1 MKAKELENLT
11 IEELKQKLFGLKK
24 ELFSLRESL
33 YTTKLEKPHK
43 IKLARK
49 DIARVITVL
58 KERERQDDK
67 KYKKIA

>member
-1 MKAKELENLT
+1 MKMKMSELENLT
-11 IEELKQKLFGLKK
+11 VEELKQKLSGLKK

-43 IKLARK
+43 IRQARK

-58 KERERQDDK
+58 KEREKQDDK
-67 KYKKIA
+67 K